1 MSKDPLLCY
10 RDLGDKSGPVL
21 CLMHGLF
28 GSSSNWMGI
37 VRRLQNDYRIIVP
50 DLRNHGRSPHR
61 DEMNY
66 PVMVEDLMQL
76 LDTLELPSLSLLG
89 HSMGGKVAMW
99 AALTHPERIDR
110 LVVADIAPVAYG
122 NRFTSIFK
130 GLDEMPLQQLQNR
143 EEADSHLS
151 KSVVDRGVR
160 QYLLQNLLKQE
171 QDWVW
176 RFNLQVLQSALPA
189 LSGFPVIGESVYP
202 GDVLFIHGERSDYVN
217 SDALKVIQHCFPH
230 NRQRMIH
237 GAGHWLYA
245 EQPDQFAQ
253 AVSNFLK

>member
-1 MSKDPLLCY
+1 MSKDPLLYY

-122 NRFTSIFK
+122 NRFASIFK

-230 NRQRMIH
+230 NRKRMIH